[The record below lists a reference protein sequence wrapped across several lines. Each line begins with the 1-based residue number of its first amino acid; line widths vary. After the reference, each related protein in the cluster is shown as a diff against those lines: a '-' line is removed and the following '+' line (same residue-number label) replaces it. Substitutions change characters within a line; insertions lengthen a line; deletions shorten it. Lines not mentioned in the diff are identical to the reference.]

1 MCPSCFTDSGEVIE
15 ANKALIEANPQM
27 SLLYAP
33 DIMWN
38 TRYFNT
44 TESEWMSKIVP
55 SEFRLDKKIQQ
66 VSPRWKK
73 NPTKSCFLKV
83 KQSRNG
89 ILNGEIY
96 KFIIQILWNLTLF
109 LHSKQQSHQV
119 TILHMSRQLSYRDM
133 CKGVT

>member
-1 MCPSCFTDSGEVIE
+1 MCPSCFTDSGEAVE

-55 SEFRLDKKIQQ
+55 SEFRLDKKDLASFPN
-66 VSPRWKK
+66 VEK
-73 NPTKSCFLKV
+73 
-83 KQSRNG
+83 
-89 ILNGEIY
+89 
-96 KFIIQILWNLTLF
+96 
-109 LHSKQQSHQV
+109 
-119 TILHMSRQLSYRDM
+119 
-133 CKGVT
+133 